1 MVQFITHFTE
11 RYSYLD
17 SVKIALEGGCR
28 WVQLRMKNA
37 DDMTMRKTAV
47 DAMALCRAAG
57 AVFPGEVFPK
67 ICCM

>member
-37 DDMTMRKTAV
+37 DEQTMRRTAEE
-47 DAMALCRAAG
+47 AMAFGLIDQIVQR
-57 AVFPGEVFPK
+57 VYFS
-67 ICCM
+67 M